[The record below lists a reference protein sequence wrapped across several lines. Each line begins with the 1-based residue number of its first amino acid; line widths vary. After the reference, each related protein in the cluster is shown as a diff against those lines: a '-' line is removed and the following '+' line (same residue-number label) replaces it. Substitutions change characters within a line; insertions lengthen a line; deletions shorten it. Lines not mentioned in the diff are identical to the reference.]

1 MKKNIRKIPP
11 RILNKLEMLNAEVV
25 VSCVKI
31 LDDSETIN
39 FKHLDFYFD
48 SDTLKYP
55 ESKIPNEDQGK
66 YSKINVLGEEIVRK
80 DLPKEQHTRSM
91 DVPNW
96 GDSYNGT
103 HTIDMPYEKY
113 PRDYISPKHASIKIS
128 LDAERSTNSTYVLK
142 FEIDTILNKKDGNFK
157 SDLLSLLNIMQENIG
172 DCDVNNTN
180 TSFSKYLSTIK
191 LSWDLLPLGNRDE
204 FIKRLTKNNTIKQKD
219 INVIKD
225 RYDFFESL
233 NPENLIYGT
242 SGLQRYFGALI
253 NNNLV
258 VFENVRYGNAIYIM
272 FSDWKKLSKKSR
284 TELISGRHGSDF
296 ERVIHANDWK
306 IKVRKIVSSKIDL

>member
-25 VSCVKI
+25 VSCVQI
-31 LDDSETIN
+31 LDASETIN

-55 ESKIPNEDQGK
+55 ESKIPNENQGK

-96 GDSYNGT
+96 GGSYNGT

-142 FEIDTILNKKDGNFK
+142 FEIDTILNKKDDNFK

-258 VFENVRYGNAIYIM
+258 IFENVRYGNAIYIM

-284 TELISGRHGSDF
+284 TELISGRYGSDF
-296 ERVIHANDWK
+296 ERVIHTNDWK
-306 IKVRKIVSSKIDL
+306 GKVRKIVSSKVDL